1 MQTLSLNNNRF
12 IYVNNTLM
20 KPKYFPLLLLSVLML
35 LNSCSKTVTLNRMVP
50 AEISVPT
57 YVQRLLLV
65 DRTTPQSEGIAIL
78 EGILTGEAP
87 FEVKNA
93 AEATLT
99 TVQQELNTS
108 PRYEVIRARERLRGG
123 LFAQTFPTPLLWEQI
138 EGLCAQYGVDAVLVL
153 EKFSSDFVITDKKKM
168 IKKTVGTGKD
178 AREIE
183 VQGIYLEGLASVSA
197 GFRLYDPQTRNIFD
211 QANYDKTNL
220 WSAEAE
226 TRTQAAALL
235 IDKVRATQYVG
246 RMAGASYAHRIA
258 PMNVS
263 ISRTMYEKPKSN
275 PALGK
280 GSRLAQV
287 GQWEEALDTWHLGL
301 NQTNDRKTGG
311 RLCYNIAL
319 GYEVM
324 NDLEN
329 ARFWAGKAFTDY
341 GYKKGRTY
349 AQEIYRRMSQEE
361 IVREQLTR
369 ENN

>member
-1 MQTLSLNNNRF
+1 MR
-12 IYVNNTLM
+12 
-20 KPKYFPLLLLSVLML
+20 PKYLPLITLAVLAL

-57 YVQRLLLV
+57 YIQRLLLV
-65 DRTTPQSEGIAIL
+65 DRTAPQNESLAII

-99 TVQQELNTS
+99 RAQQVLNTS
-108 PRYEVIRARERLRGG
+108 PRFEVIRARERLRGG
-123 LFAQTFPTPLLWEQI
+123 LFAQTFPAPLLWGEI
-138 EGLCAQYGVDAVLVL
+138 ERLCSQYDVDAVLVL
-153 EKFSSDFVITDKKKM
+153 EKFSSDFIVTDKRQMVK
-168 IKKTVGTGKD
+168 ITQGSGRD
-178 AREIE
+178 AKE
-183 VQGIYLEGLASVSA
+183 VEVMGVYMEGVASVNA
-197 GFRLYDPQTRNIFD
+197 GFRFYDPRSKNIFD
-211 QANYDKTNL
+211 QVNYDKTNL

-226 TRTQAAALL
+226 TRTQAATLL

-263 ISRTMYEKPKSN
+263 IRRTMYEKPKSN
-275 PALGK
+275 PALGR
-280 GSRLAQV
+280 GSRFAQV
-287 GQWEEALDTWHLGL
+287 NQWEEALDTWHMGL
-301 NQTNDRKTGG
+301 NQTNNSKTGG
-311 RLCYNIAL
+311 RLCHNIAL

-349 AQEIYRRMSQEE
+349 AQEISRRMRQEE
-361 IVREQLTR
+361 IVREQLAR
-369 ENN
+369 END

>member
-1 MQTLSLNNNRF
+1 MKKRF
-12 IYVNNTLM
+12 T
-20 KPKYFPLLLLSVLML
+20 PLLLLTFAIL
-35 LNSCSKTVTLNRMVP
+35 LNSCSKTVTLSRMVP

-65 DRTTPQSEGIAIL
+65 DRTAPQREGLAIL

-99 TVQQELNTS
+99 NVQQELNTS

-123 LFAQTFPTPLLWEQI
+123 LFAQTFPAPLLWEQVDA
-138 EGLCAQYGVDAVLVL
+138 LCLEYGADAVLVL

-168 IKKTVGTGKD
+168 IKKTVGSGKD
-178 AREIE
+178 AKEIE
-183 VQGIYLEGLASVSA
+183 VQGIYLEGLAAVSA
-197 GFRLYDPQTRNIFD
+197 GFRLYDPQNRNIFD
-211 QANYDKTNL
+211 QVNYDKTNL

-226 TRTQAAALL
+226 TSSQAAALL
-235 IDKVRATQYVG
+235 IDKVYATQYVG

-258 PMNVS
+258 PMHVS
-263 ISRTMYEKPKSN
+263 INRTMFEKPKSN
-275 PALGK
+275 PSLAM
-280 GSRLAQV
+280 GSRFAQV
-287 GQWEEALDTWHLGL
+287 GQWEEALDSWHRGL
-301 NQTNDRKTGG
+301 DQINDRKTGG

-329 ARFWAGKAFTDY
+329 ARTWAGKAFTDF

-349 AQEIYRRMSQEE
+349 AQEISMRIMQEE
-361 IVREQLTR
+361 IVREQLAR
-369 ENN
+369 EYN

>member
-1 MQTLSLNNNRF
+1 
-12 IYVNNTLM
+12 M
-20 KPKYFPLLLLSVLML
+20 KPKISSLIILLASLLFG
-35 LNSCSKTVTLNRMVP
+35 SCSKTITLNRMVP

-65 DRTTPQSEGIAIL
+65 DRTAPQSEGLAII

-99 TVQQELNTS
+99 TVHQELNTS
-108 PRYEVIRARERLRGG
+108 PRYEVIRARERLKGG
-123 LFAQTFPTPLLWEQI
+123 LFAQTFPTPLTYEQI
-138 EGLCAQYGVDAVLVL
+138 DGLCRQYGVDAVLVL
-153 EKFSSDFVITDKKKM
+153 EKFSSDFIITDKKKTV
-168 IKKTVGTGKD
+168 KKIVGTGKD
-178 AREIE
+178 SKEIE
-183 VQGIYLEGLASVSA
+183 VEGIYMEGLASVSA
-197 GFRLYDPQTRNIFD
+197 GFRLYEPETRNIFD
-211 QANYDKTNL
+211 QVNYDKTNL

-226 TRTQAAALL
+226 TRTQAAAML

-246 RMAGASYAHRIA
+246 RMAGASYAKRIA

-263 ISRTMYEKPKSN
+263 ISRNMYENPKSN
-275 PALGK
+275 PALAR

-287 GQWEEALDTWHLGL
+287 GQWEEAIVAWHGGL
-301 NQTNDRKTGG
+301 KQINDSKAGG

-319 GYEVM
+319 GNEVLG
-324 NDLEN
+324 DLQG
-329 ARFWAGKAFTDY
+329 ASIWAGKAFTEF

-349 AQEIYRRMSQEE
+349 AQELSMRMRQED

-369 ENN
+369 END

>member
-1 MQTLSLNNNRF
+1 
-12 IYVNNTLM
+12 
-20 KPKYFPLLLLSVLML
+20 
-35 LNSCSKTVTLNRMVP
+35 MVP

-65 DRTTPQSEGIAIL
+65 DRTAPQNEGLAII

-123 LFAQTFPTPLLWEQI
+123 LFAQTFPSPLTWEQVDN
-138 EGLCAQYGVDAVLVL
+138 LCTQYGVDALLVL
-153 EKFSSDFVITDKKKM
+153 EKFSSDFVVTDKRKI
-168 IKKTVGTGKD
+168 IKKTVGTGRD

-183 VQGIYLEGLASVSA
+183 VEGVYMEGVASVSA
-197 GFRLYDPQTRNIFD
+197 GFRLYDPETRNIFD
-211 QANYDKTNL
+211 QVNYDKTNL

-226 TRTQAAALL
+226 TRTQAAAML
-235 IDKVRATQYVG
+235 IDKVRASQHVG

-258 PMNVS
+258 PMSVS
-263 ISRTMYEKPKSN
+263 IGRTMYEKPKSN
-275 PALGK
+275 PALAK

-287 GQWEEALDTWHLGL
+287 GQWEEAMDTWQLGL
-301 NQTNDRKTGG
+301 IQNNDSKTGA
-311 RLCYNIAL
+311 RLCYNLAL

-324 NDLEN
+324 GDLEE
-329 ARFWAGKAFTDY
+329 AKFWAGKAFTDY

-349 AQEIYRRMSQEE
+349 AQEISRRIRQEE
-361 IVREQLTR
+361 IVREQLAR
-369 ENN
+369 EYN

>member
-1 MQTLSLNNNRF
+1 
-12 IYVNNTLM
+12 
-20 KPKYFPLLLLSVLML
+20 
-35 LNSCSKTVTLNRMVP
+35 MVP
-50 AEISVPT
+50 AEITVPT

-65 DRTTPQSEGIAIL
+65 DRTAPQSEGFSII

-123 LFAQTFPTPLLWEQI
+123 LFAQTFPTPLTWEQI
-138 EGLCAQYGVDAVLVL
+138 ESLCRQYQVDAVLVL
-153 EKFSSDFVITDKKKM
+153 EKFSSDFIITDKKKM
-168 IKKTVGTGKD
+168 VKKTIGTGNDSKQ
-178 AREIE
+178 IE
-183 VQGIYLEGLASVSA
+183 VEGIYMEGLASVSA
-197 GFRLYDPQTRNIFD
+197 GFRFYDPETRNIFD
-211 QANYDKTNL
+211 QVNYDKTNL

-226 TRTQAAALL
+226 TRTQDAAML
-235 IDKVRATQYVG
+235 IDKVRATQFVG
-246 RMAGASYAHRIA
+246 RMAGASYAKRIA

-275 PALGK
+275 PSLAK

-287 GQWEEALDTWHLGL
+287 GQWEEAIEAWHEGL
-301 NQTNDRKTGG
+301 NQMNERKTGG
-311 RLCYNIAL
+311 RLSYNIAL

-324 NDLEN
+324 GDLQE
-329 ARFWAGKAFTDY
+329 ARIWAGKAFTDY

-349 AQEIYRRMSQEE
+349 AREISRIMIQEA
-361 IVREQLTR
+361 IVQEQLTR
-369 ENN
+369 QNN

>member
-1 MQTLSLNNNRF
+1 
-12 IYVNNTLM
+12 M
-20 KPKYFPLLLLSVLML
+20 KPKINLLILLPAVLLLT
-35 LNSCSKTVTLNRMVP
+35 SCSKTVTLNRMVP

-65 DRTTPQSEGIAIL
+65 DRTAPQNEGMAII
-78 EGILTGEAP
+78 EGILTGEVP

-123 LFAQTFPTPLLWEQI
+123 LFSQTFPSPLTWAQVDE
-138 EGLCAQYGVDAVLVL
+138 LCNRYGTDALLVL
-153 EKFSSDFVITDKKKM
+153 EKFSSDFVVTDKRKI
-168 IKKTVGTGKD
+168 IKKTVGTGRD

-183 VQGIYLEGLASVSA
+183 VEGVYLEGVASVSA
-197 GFRLYDPQTRNIFD
+197 GFRLYDPETRNIFD
-211 QANYDKTNL
+211 QVNYDKTNL

-226 TRTQAAALL
+226 TRTQAAAML
-235 IDKVRATQYVG
+235 IDKVRASQYVG

-258 PMNVS
+258 PMSVS
-263 ISRTMYEKPKSN
+263 INRTIYEKPKSN
-275 PALGK
+275 PALAK

-287 GQWEEALDTWHLGL
+287 GQWEEAMDTWQLGL
-301 NQTNDRKTGG
+301 SQNNDRKTGG
-311 RLCYNIAL
+311 RLCYNLAL

-324 NDLEN
+324 VDLEE

-349 AQEIYRRMSQEE
+349 AQEISRRIRQEE
-361 IVREQLTR
+361 IVREQLAR
-369 ENN
+369 EYK